1 MAFPRIIPS
10 RWLSDQNYSMCSQDF
25 LYPFY
30 DTNSNYFRSWKS
42 YENGQAVSKEFGS
55 TIENDKGNYKITLDV
70 QHFRPDD
77 ISVKVT
83 NTEIIVEGK
92 HEERQDTHGFISRH
106 FKRRYPLP
114 NHCPAENVSSTMS
127 ADGILT
133 IVAEK
138 ISTIETEKIVP
149 IKLCGATSRKIQNES
164 KMTSEITSMQ
174 NSAKENIREDT
185 AGDIMACTKDR
196 TRMLLKE
203 DHSRLLK
210 PELLTEAVSTTN
222 GEMSSKQVVEMMG
235 LSEKKD
241 ATNIGATSTNIGAT
255 STNIGA
261 TSTNIGAT
269 STKIEES
276 LAKSILGMSEL
287 AEQLGTKSL
296 ASTSDSCGIKGMSS
310 MSKTSIE
317 ESSSTY
323 KSSSSMS
330 STMKTSGKIG
340 EYVSDIISAE
350 LKEAAENI

>member
-1 MAFPRIIPS
+1 MAFPRIIPG
-10 RWLSDQNYSMCSQDF
+10 RWLSDQNFSICVPSQDF

-30 DTNSNYFRSWKS
+30 DTNFRSWKC
-42 YENGQAVSKEFGS
+42 YENGQTVSKEFGS
-55 TIENDKGNYKITLDV
+55 TIENEKGNYKITLDV

-114 NHCPAENVSSTMS
+114 THCTAENVSSTMS
-127 ADGILT
+127 SDGILT
-133 IVAEK
+133 IIAEK
-138 ISTIETEKIVP
+138 ITSTETEKIVP
-149 IKLCGATSRKIQNES
+149 IKLCSSIARTTQNER
-164 KMTSEITSMQ
+164 KMTSETVSMQ
-174 NSAKENIREDT
+174 KSTKENIKNTED
-185 AGDIMACTKDR
+185 IACSKDR
-196 TRMLLKE
+196 TRISLKE

-222 GEMSSKQVVEMMG
+222 GDKMSSKQVIEITG

-241 ATNIGATSTNIGAT
+241 ATNIGATSN
-255 STNIGA
+255 
-261 TSTNIGAT
+261 
-269 STKIEES
+269 KIEEA
-276 LAKSILGMSEL
+276 LAKSVLGLSEL
-287 AEQLGTKSL
+287 AEQMGQRSL
-296 ASTSDSCGIKGMSS
+296 ASTSDMCGIKGVSN

-317 ESSSTY
+317 ESSSSYT
-323 KSSSSMS
+323 SSSMS

-340 EYVSDIISAE
+340 EFVSDIISAE